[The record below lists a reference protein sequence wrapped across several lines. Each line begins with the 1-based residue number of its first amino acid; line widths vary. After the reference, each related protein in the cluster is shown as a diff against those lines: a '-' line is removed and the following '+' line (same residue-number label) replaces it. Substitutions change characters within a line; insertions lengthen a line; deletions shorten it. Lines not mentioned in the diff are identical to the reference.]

1 MSEPTKNK
9 AAMATANN
17 MKIIFDPH
25 YRTARLTPPNVAA
38 NYASTWADHS
48 AFCDG
53 NSQGGVIQ

>member
-1 MSEPTKNK
+1 
-9 AAMATANN
+9 
-17 MKIIFDPH
+17 MKIIVDPH